1 MSGNWQ
7 KPIVCSVV
15 SLPDFGSIINVLSIS
30 DHYTYN
36 GISVALYLLLP
47 CAMLTIVVLCRLMES
62 DGKKFNVFELGD
74 QAGHHS
80 IAPLPV

>member
-1 MSGNWQ
+1 MTGNWQ
-7 KPIVCSVV
+7 KLTVCSVV
-15 SLPDFGSIINVLSIS
+15 SLPDLRSIVNILSIS
-30 DHYTYN
+30 DHYTYS
-36 GISVALYLLLP
+36 GSSVALYLLLP
-47 CAMLTIVVLCRLMES
+47 CIIIVVLFRLMEY